1 MRTLLFVAAALL
13 AASLSAQSSTETTPT
28 TNEQLFLYEVNRARS
43 NPQGY
48 DAEKG
53 LGGVCNGI
61 TPARPLALNKRLVT
75 SSRFHTDEMAQY
87 GYFAHTSAVTG
98 NQPNKM
104 VRNAGYPLAAYL
116 PDAANN
122 LESLAGQ
129 AGSSG
134 VSYDPVAAVKALI
147 QDSGVNP
154 PGHRYHLLAW
164 GGSQST
170 IDFNRSFREAGAGY
184 ASGKGW
190 SSYAGGAYWAFHT
203 GMRDQ
208 TNMAWITGV
217 IYDDLNNNGKCD
229 AGEGLS
235 GVTVELTNWNTQ
247 SVQGSYTTGA
257 GGGYVFQVNNGVFV
271 LKVSGGA
278 FSGTRWAKVT
288 VANYANMQVDFR
300 SNSMNADINF
310 GTFGALADSDSVDGS
325 SEPAPPPTSSGGG
338 GSGGGGGG
346 GGSAVPVN
354 PGQAVDWGDSQGCV
368 AGTRGETW
376 LPLLLLLAVLA
387 TGLTLRRKRA

>member
-1 MRTLLFVAAALL
+1 MKTLLVLAAALM

-28 TNEQLFLYEVNRARS
+28 ANEQLFLYEVNRARS

-75 SSRFHTDEMAQY
+75 SSRFHTNEMAQY
-87 GYFAHTSAVTG
+87 GYFAHTSPVTG
-98 NQPNKM
+98 DQPNKM

-129 AGSSG
+129 AGGSG

-147 QDSGVNP
+147 LDTGVNP

-190 SSYAGGAYWAFHT
+190 GSYAGGAYWAFHT

-217 IYDDLNNNGKCD
+217 IYDDLNDNGKCD

-235 GVTVELTNWNTQ
+235 GVTVELSNWNTQ

-257 GGGYVFQVNNGVFV
+257 GGGYVFLVNNGTFV
-271 LKVSGGA
+271 LKVNGGA
-278 FSGTRWAKVT
+278 FSGTRWAKVA

-300 SNSMNADINF
+300 SNSSNSDINF
-310 GTFGALADSDSVDGS
+310 GSFGALPDSDSVDGS
-325 SEPAPPPTSSGGG
+325 TEPAPPPTSGGG
-338 GSGGGGGG
+338 GSTGGGTG
-346 GGSAVPVN
+346 GGSSVPIN
-354 PGQAVDWGDSQGCV
+354 TGQGVDWGDSQGCT
-368 AGTRGETW
+368 AGERGGAW
-376 LPLLLLLAVLA
+376 FPLLVLLAALA
-387 TGLTLRRKRA
+387 AGLALRRRMA